1 MNIFKVFA
9 SGKKPMYEEQM
20 TSILAWLLHP
30 QMEHGLGHEFLGRF
44 IKSISTECPK
54 LAETGDNLRNRLRGE
69 PVSDFGMELEDNV
82 PGAFVDMLISID
94 DWKIG
99 VENKIYPTS
108 ASDPQQLNREYR
120 GLIEKYGGV
129 DKDGNEKKTAC
140 VLIFLVPADELG
152 ELHSQVKRE
161 YDSFDR
167 TKIRQDKDDF
177 VKLMTWQ
184 RNEVGYPS
192 IISLIE
198 DILQEE
204 SAGKT
209 EPIGDYTR
217 HTLKALAMF
226 IRGGFLGYDYERINI
241 QNAFYPYVKTG
252 EILKKTSGIVGIKGG
267 LTGLLRQRA
276 DDLKGAKYQY
286 KESDRPHHPCWIS
299 VDNFK
304 QIYNWRVL
312 GTPPL
317 IKWDKRRLSAEIL
330 FDIVSACPSQ
340 SLYIG
345 IQGGLNALQK
355 MDRQTIQNSAWQL
368 ISADEPPSSQWIS
381 GNDFRETLER
391 KGINLLSAKP
401 NHPPS
406 VQ

>member
-9 SGKKPMYEEQM
+9 SGKKTMSEEQM

-30 QMEHGLGHEFLGRF
+30 QMEHGLGHEFLSRF
-44 IKSISTECPK
+44 IKSISAECPK
-54 LAETGDNLRNRLRGE
+54 LLETADNLRNRLRGE

-129 DKDGNEKKTAC
+129 DKDSENKTAC
-140 VLIFLVPADELG
+140 ALIFLVPADEFG

-161 YDSFDR
+161 CDSFDQ
-167 TKIRQDKDDF
+167 KQIRSGDF
-177 VKLMTWQ
+177 FQLMTWQ
-184 RNEVGYPS
+184 ENNAGYPS
-192 IISLIE
+192 V
-198 DILQEE
+198 ILMLEGLLQDE

-209 EPIGDYTR
+209 EPISDYTR

-226 IRGGFLGYDYERINI
+226 IRGDFSGYDYERMSTR
-241 QNAFYPYVKTG
+241 NAYPYFKTS

-267 LTGLLRQRA
+267 LTGLLRQSGN
-276 DDLKGAKYQY
+276 DLKGAEYQY
-286 KESDRPHHPCWIS
+286 SESDSPHHSCWIS
-299 VDNFK
+299 VDDFK
-304 QIYNWRVL
+304 QIYNWRVS
-312 GTPPL
+312 GAPPV
-317 IKWDKRRLSAEIL
+317 IKWDRKRLSAEIL
-330 FDIVSACPSQ
+330 YDIVSACTSQ

-345 IQGGLNALQK
+345 IRGGMNALQN
-355 MDRQTIQNSAWQL
+355 MGRQTIQNSAWQL
-368 ISADEPPSSQWIS
+368 ISADEAPGSQWIS
-381 GNDFRETLER
+381 GDDFRKVLDE
-391 KGINLLSAKP
+391 KGVSK
-401 NHPPS
+401 
-406 VQ
+406 